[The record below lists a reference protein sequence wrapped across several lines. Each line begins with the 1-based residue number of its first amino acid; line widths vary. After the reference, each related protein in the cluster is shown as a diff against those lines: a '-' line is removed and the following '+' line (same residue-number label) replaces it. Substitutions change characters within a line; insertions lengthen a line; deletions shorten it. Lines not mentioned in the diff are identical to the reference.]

1 MATLTSEAEFER
13 LYQEFVR
20 RNGGLPTLVAEQY
33 NTPAEFYQATTEVTL
48 SPSELAALQARQEQ
62 YNRATALNTISD
74 EIKSNNFTNP
84 YDARS
89 QAAIANLN
97 SIAAIPIT
105 ITDTSGNT
113 IETTSYAQLGELN
126 RSLAPIS
133 DPAIG
138 GSPALAAMVYAGV
151 AASTGLDLGKLL
163 LGAGLVTAGV
173 AMFSDLKSHT
183 DSQTENLPEKMNEI
197 EQMTGMQQ
205 AFGEM
210 TNDSCSIWNELMG
223 IMSGAFDGVLDFIEG
238 GIEKFK
244 DFMSSTAIGQIFN
257 QVKGA
262 IDGVIGGITSKINE
276 IMGPINGV
284 IDQITSQIQGMI
296 DNVVGSITAA
306 IQPALDAAKAA
317 FDSAMSAI
325 DGALG
330 GVMDAMGK
338 LGDLANNV
346 MGAVG
351 DMVDQIA
358 GEISG
363 LIDMAAGIA
372 DKLKSLAMAAMML
385 DPCKLAVLLNAGTP
399 ALAGAAQQL
408 TNPIESAIPNV
419 NVPTTTDVRAN
430 PAEVD
435 AAVASARRDAAA
447 SPGVPQNPFGALAT
461 LYQPFNAYLHDL
473 IGSVTNMLGGAFE
486 AVKTSDGGSIIN
498 QIGDT
503 MSNNPVM
510 SSLGSITNGLQ
521 GTIGDIS
528 GQLSS
533 MAGGL
538 GGNLDQALGGL
549 TGGLSGIT
557 SGLTGGVDNALS
569 GITSSL
575 NIDNIANNLTGGLT
589 GSLSEATSRFSGVAS
604 NLSGSLNT
612 TGSLGS
618 IQNAD
623 FSFGGAP
630 SVPNTTASTAPTSST
645 SPSGVGADQPAGW
658 TTMTIGGVT
667 YEVGNDYVREGR
679 TYKTFSGASAAA
691 YARSKGWI
699 MPTAAMVNAIAARA
713 RIITMPTQAQWDPN
727 SRFYPAGDAAYHT
740 QQIFESTGGRFP
752 SGLVAGHK
760 KDVVAGPANKT
771 CLAGGAKPG
780 GGFWQNGSCPHDQ
793 NHKDYSQGLRPI
805 RLPRR

>member
-20 RNGGLPTLVAEQY
+20 RNGGLPTLVADQY
-33 NTPAEFYQATTEVTL
+33 NTPAEFYKATTEVTL

-62 YNRATALNTISD
+62 YNRATALNTISN
-74 EIKSNNFTNP
+74 EIKSNNFINP

-97 SIAAIPIT
+97 SITAIPIKLEDGT
-105 ITDTSGNT
+105 
-113 IETTSYAQLGELN
+113 ETTSYAQLGELN
-126 RSLAPIS
+126 RSLAPLS

-138 GSPALAAMVYAGV
+138 GSPALAAIVYSGV

-197 EQMTGMQQ
+197 EQLAGMQQ

-210 TNDSCSIWNELMG
+210 SNDSCSLWNALMG

-244 DFMSSTAIGQIFN
+244 DFMSSTSIGQIFN
-257 QVKGA
+257 QIKGA
-262 IDGVIGGITSKINE
+262 IDSVIGGITSKINE

-284 IDQITSQIQGMI
+284 IDQITGQIQGMI
-296 DNVVGSITAA
+296 DNIVGSITAA
-306 IQPALDAAKAA
+306 IQPVLDAAKAA

-338 LGDLANNV
+338 LGDLANNLL
-346 MGAVG
+346 GAVG

-385 DPCKLAVLLNAGTP
+385 DPCKLAVLLNAGSP
-399 ALAGAAQQL
+399 ALAGAAQQI
-408 TNPIESAIPNV
+408 TNPVESAVPNV
-419 NVPTTTDVRAN
+419 NVPTTTDDRAN
-430 PAEVD
+430 PEEVT
-435 AAVASARRDAAA
+435 AAVESARRDAAA

-473 IGSVTNMLGGAFE
+473 FTSVEGIFGGTFE
-486 AVKTSDGGSIIN
+486 AVKSSDVGSVIN
-498 QIGDT
+498 KIGET
-503 MSNNPVM
+503 MGNNPVM

-538 GGNLDQALGGL
+538 GGNMDQALGGL

-557 SGLTGGVDNALS
+557 SG
-569 GITSSL
+569 ITSSL
-575 NIDNIANNLTGGLT
+575 NIGSITDNIT
-589 GSLSEATSRFSGVAS
+589 GSLSGITSQFSGVAS
-604 NLSGSLNT
+604 NLAGSLNT

-623 FSFGGAP
+623 FSFGGAANV
-630 SVPNTTASTAPTSST
+630 SNFTAPTTSASSA
-645 SPSGVGADQPAGW
+645 PSVAGSDQPSGW

-699 MPTAAMVNAIAARA
+699 MPTTAMVNAIAARA

-727 SRFYPAGDAAYHT
+727 SRFYPNGDAAYHT
-740 QQIFESTGGRFP
+740 QQIFELTGGRFP

-771 CLAGGAKPG
+771 CLAGGAKAD

-793 NHKDYSQGLRPI
+793 NHQDYSQGLRPI